1 METTQ
6 PLSTNLSAHSRLRR
20 RKRFWEK
27 VGRYWPLYVMLL
39 PGIAYFVIFRYW
51 PIYGLVLAFKDFR
64 VFEGILGSPWVGF
77 QHFESLFGSPLFL
90 RSIRNTVVISF
101 LKLAVGFWP
110 PIVLALMLNEVRIS
124 VVKRVIQTVSYLPHF
139 LSWVIIYGI
148 LLALLGPARGL
159 FNQWLKALGGEAIPF
174 LTDKNWFVVVVVVSD
189 IWRDTGWGA
198 IVYLAGLTAIDPT
211 LYEAATI
218 DGASRLQQVWHI
230 SIPGIRSVIV
240 LLLILRL
247 GYMLN
252 AGFEQIYILYN
263 PLVFQTADIVD
274 TWVFRNGIEQ
284 FRFSIAT
291 AASVFRSVIG
301 LLMVLA
307 ANRLAKRFAGQGIW

>member
-6 PLSTNLSAHSRLRR
+6 PTPAILPASQAGRR
-20 RKRFWEK
+20 ARFWQK
-27 VGRYWPLYVMLL
+27 LRRYWPLYVLLL
-39 PGIAYFVIFRYW
+39 PGVAYYLIFRYW
-51 PIYGLVLAFKDFR
+51 PIYGLVLAFKDFQI
-64 VFEGILGSPWVGF
+64 FEGIMGSPWVGF
-77 QHFESLFGSPLFL
+77 QHFKTLFDSPMFL

-101 LKLAVGFWP
+101 LKLVVGFWP
-110 PIVLALMLNEVRIS
+110 PIILALMLNEVRS
-124 VVKRVIQTVSYLPHF
+124 TVTKRVIQTVSYLPHF
-139 LSWVIIYGI
+139 LSWVIIYGV

-159 FNQWLKALGGEAIPF
+159 VNQWIKNLGGDAIPF
-174 LTDKNWFVVVVVVSD
+174 LTDKNWFVVVLVLSD
-189 IWRDTGWGA
+189 IWRSAGWGA
-198 IVYLAGLTAIDPT
+198 IIYLAGLTAINPT

-230 SIPGIRSVIV
+230 SIPGIRPVIV

-247 GYMLN
+247 GYMLD

-263 PLVFQTADIVD
+263 PLVYGTADIID

>member
-6 PLSTNLSAHSRLRR
+6 ATPAVRPASQAGHRA
-20 RKRFWEK
+20 RFWQK
-27 VGRYWPLYVMLL
+27 LRRYWPLYALLL
-39 PGIAYFVIFRYW
+39 PGVVYYLIFRYW
-51 PIYGLVLAFKDFR
+51 PIYGLVLAFKDFQI
-64 VFEGILGSPWVGF
+64 FEGIMGSPWVGF
-77 QHFESLFGSPLFL
+77 QHFKTLFDSPMFL

-101 LKLAVGFWP
+101 LKLVIGFWP
-110 PIVLALMLNEVRIS
+110 PIILALMLNEVRS
-124 VVKRVIQTVSYLPHF
+124 TVSKRVIQTVSYLPHF
-139 LSWVIIYGI
+139 LSWVIIYGV

-159 FNQWLKALGGEAIPF
+159 VNQWIKSLGGEAIPF
-174 LTDKNWFVVVVVVSD
+174 LTDKNWFIVVVVLSD
-189 IWRDTGWGA
+189 IWRSAGWGA
-198 IVYLAGLTAIDPT
+198 IIYLAGLTAIDPT

-263 PLVFQTADIVD
+263 PLVYETADIVD

-307 ANRLAKRFAGQGIW
+307 ANRLAKRFAEQGIW

>member
-1 METTQ
+1 
-6 PLSTNLSAHSRLRR
+6 
-20 RKRFWEK
+20 
-27 VGRYWPLYVMLL
+27 
-39 PGIAYFVIFRYW
+39 
-51 PIYGLVLAFKDFR
+51 
-64 VFEGILGSPWVGF
+64 
-77 QHFESLFGSPLFL
+77 
-90 RSIRNTVVISF
+90 VISF

-110 PIVLALMLNEVRIS
+110 PIVLALMLNDVRHS
-124 VVKRVIQTVSYLPHF
+124 GVKRVIQTVSYLPHF

-148 LLALLGPARGL
+148 LLALLGPASGL
-159 FNQWLKALGGEAIPF
+159 FNQWIKGLGGEAIPF
-174 LTDKNWFVVVVVVSD
+174 LTDKNWFIVVVVLSD
-189 IWRDTGWGA
+189 IWRDAGWGA

-218 DGASRLQQVWHI
+218 DGASRWQQIWHI

-240 LLLILRL
+240 LLLILRM

-252 AGFEQIYILYN
+252 AGFGQIYILYN
-263 PLVFQTADIVD
+263 PLVYETADIVD

-307 ANRLAKRFAGQGIW
+307 ANKLARQFAEQGIW

>member
-1 METTQ
+1 
-6 PLSTNLSAHSRLRR
+6 
-20 RKRFWEK
+20 
-27 VGRYWPLYVMLL
+27 V
-39 PGIAYFVIFRYW
+39 AYFLIFRYW
-51 PIYGLVLAFKDFR
+51 PIYGLVLAFKDFQI
-64 VFEGILGSPWVGF
+64 FEGILGSPWVGL
-77 QHFESLFGSPLFL
+77 QHFESLFDSPMFL

-101 LKLAVGFWP
+101 LKLVVGFWP
-110 PIVLALMLNEVRIS
+110 PIVLALMLNEVRS
-124 VVKRVIQTVSYLPHF
+124 TVTKRVIQTVSYLPHF
-139 LSWVIIYGI
+139 LSWVIIYGV

-159 FNQWLKALGGEAIPF
+159 VNQWIKNLGGQAIPF
-174 LTDKNWFVVVVVVSD
+174 LTDRNWFIVVVVLSD
-189 IWRDTGWGA
+189 IWRSAGWGA
-198 IVYLAGLTAIDPT
+198 IIYLAGLTAIDPT

-218 DGASRLQQVWHI
+218 DGASRLQQVWYI
-230 SIPGIRSVIV
+230 SIPGIRPVIV

-263 PLVFQTADIVD
+263 PLVYETADIVD